1 MRPPSSRTSRRSRIR
16 RVAVTLLLACGVSAC
31 ATQGP
36 RHPSDPLES
45 VNRAVYKFNDIGD
58 RYAFK
63 PVAQAYAAVLPQF
76 VRTGVHNFFS
86 NLDDVVVVT
95 NDLLQGKGTNASRD
109 GVRLMANTVFG
120 GLGLV
125 DVASMRGITKRVE
138 DFGQTMA
145 VWGVPSGPY
154 LVLPFLGPSTVRDGA
169 GRYVDSY
176 IDPVW
181 QITDVPPRNV
191 AVGLRLLDSR
201 AAILPAEKLFEQAAV
216 DRYDFLRDAYLQRR
230 RSLIFDG
237 NPPVERDREFD
248 DDPDAVDPA
257 PPAKDKTSAS
267 SPAPLRSGGDA
278 NNLLPVRTQP
288 ATAPS
293 ARVIRMF

>member
-1 MRPPSSRTSRRSRIR
+1 MRSPSSRTFRRLA
-16 RVAVTLLLACGVSAC
+16 VALLVASGLSAC

-36 RHPSDPLES
+36 RHPSDPFES

-191 AVGLRLLDSR
+191 AVGLRLLDNR
-201 AAILPAEKLFEQAAV
+201 ASILPAEKLFEQAAV

-230 RSLIFDG
+230 RSLIYDG
-237 NPPVERDREFD
+237 NPPQERDREFD

-257 PPAKDKTSAS
+257 PPAKGKSGAA
-267 SPAPLRSGGDA
+267 SPARLPSGGDA
-278 NNLLPVRTQP
+278 DRLVPVGAQP

-293 ARVIRMF
+293 PRVIRMF